1 MAKKKKKWLSNRIIY
16 HKDPTYFACP
26 KCGKVNVLKRSR
38 PRSIME
44 RVIKTT
50 TIYKLYRCHNCGWRG
65 YRSTIMLT
73 WQSFLTFFM
82 YIALALAAAFI
93 VLQVIKR
100 TIGT

>member
-1 MAKKKKKWLSNRIIY
+1 
-16 HKDPTYFACP
+16 
-26 KCGKVNVLKRSR
+26 
-38 PRSIME
+38 
-44 RVIKTT
+44 
-50 TIYKLYRCHNCGWRG
+50 
-65 YRSTIMLT
+65 MLT